1 MQTPTGGEI
10 PTCHTLNWQC
20 PTLLEATPGAH
31 QRMLSQGQVGRS
43 WCHRK
48 ASGSAKSSSGSLPHS
63 CKILCFCL
71 NTAFSSLYF
80 RSLLV
85 ILTGG
90 CLTSRTAVWDQYA
103 LSPFGKPSHTA
114 TDGAAPTLAGGA
126 SRLFAMGRLSQ
137 NTTFV
142 QLFADTDIYKQSWIG
157 WGELYC
163 RQEWGILWLVSLI
176 CIFFKKLQSFHN
188 DLCSSACFEL
198 LLAMPN
204 IRFINPQSSDV
215 SCIHVVFQYPR
226 IYY

>member
-20 PTLLEATPGAH
+20 PTLLAAAPGAH

-48 ASGSAKSSSGSLPHS
+48 ASSSAKSSSGSLPHR

-90 CLTSRTAVWDQYA
+90 CLTSRTAVWDRCA

-137 NTTFV
+137 KTTRSCHFL
-142 QLFADTDIYKQSWIG
+142 QTQTFINKA
-157 WGELYC
+157 ELVEVNYIA
-163 RQEWGILWLVSLI
+163 GKNGGYYDWLV
-176 CIFFKKLQSFHN
+176 
-188 DLCSSACFEL
+188 
-198 LLAMPN
+198 
-204 IRFINPQSSDV
+204 
-215 SCIHVVFQYPR
+215 
-226 IYY
+226 